1 MDDFL
6 TWSI

>member
-1 MDDFL
+1 VL